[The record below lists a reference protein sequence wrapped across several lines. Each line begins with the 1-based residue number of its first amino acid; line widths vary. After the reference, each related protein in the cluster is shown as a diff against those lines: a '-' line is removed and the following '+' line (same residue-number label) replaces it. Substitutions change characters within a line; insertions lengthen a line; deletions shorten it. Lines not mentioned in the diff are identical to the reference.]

1 MLENLN
7 NCTVNILAI
16 MRSMK
21 ACSTT
26 LRKREQIKEQEKK
39 PKNPEPIDIPTQD
52 ERRTYC

>member
-21 ACSTT
+21 ARSTT